1 MCLVE
6 YLVIPIICDR
16 IFNTQFFYFFSMCL
30 FPLMLCAVDSCV
42 YEINFYKCT
51 RASSTCVCLFRFLSF
66 LLLWRKKKWK
76 EETLKM
82 FVTGNIKY
90 SYQIRNWKRHKNI
103 RNILFLRARELCLP
117 MKKEKPYKVAILLC
131 VLFFLSTCS
140 SSSCSIAFLYFT
152 FSCQCC

>member
-16 IFNTQFFYFFSMCL
+16 IFNTQFFYFFRLYWCYV
-30 FPLMLCAVDSCV
+30 VDSCV

-51 RASSTCVCLFRFLSF
+51 RASTCVCSYVC
-66 LLLWRKKKWK
+66 RKK
-76 EETLKM
+76 EEKTEM

-103 RNILFLRARELCLP
+103 RNILFFLESYVYQWRQ
-117 MKKEKPYKVAILLC
+117 KEKPYKVAILLC
-131 VLFFLSTCS
+131 VLFLIFLFHRSLFFMSMLVYGGTHKKRNFLSLS
-140 SSSCSIAFLYFT
+140 
-152 FSCQCC
+152 FSWHYRV